1 MNQIKNKIMKKT
13 LLIIVLALMAGTEL
27 FAQAT
32 ATATAT
38 ATIIS
43 PITLTKD
50 VDMNFGN
57 LAVNANPGTV
67 LLTAAAAPT
76 RTAGGGVT
84 LSVTT
89 PGTVT
94 AAKFTVGGAANF
106 TYAITL
112 PVGATTID
120 DNNSH
125 TMTVDTWTSLPSG
138 TGTIG
143 VGGTQD
149 LYVGATL
156 NVAGSQTPGIYVSDT
171 PFSVTVNYN

>member
-57 LAVNANPGTV
+57 LAVNANQSEK
-67 LLTAAAAPT
+67 L
-76 RTAGGGVT
+76 GGIFF
-84 LSVTT
+84 
-89 PGTVT
+89 
-94 AAKFTVGGAANF
+94 KHK
-106 TYAITL
+106 Y
-112 PVGATTID
+112 
-120 DNNSH
+120 
-125 TMTVDTWTSLPSG
+125 
-138 TGTIG
+138 
-143 VGGTQD
+143 
-149 LYVGATL
+149 
-156 NVAGSQTPGIYVSDT
+156 
-171 PFSVTVNYN
+171 

>member
-1 MNQIKNKIMKKT
+1 MKKT

-38 ATIIS
+38 ATIIA
-43 PITLTKD
+43 PITLAND
-50 VDMNFGN
+50 DDMNFGN

-67 LLTAAAAPT
+67 LLSAGEVPT

-84 LSVTT
+84 LSVAT

-94 AAKFTVGGAANF
+94 SAKFTVGGAANF

-112 PVGATTID
+112 P
-120 DNNSH
+120 
-125 TMTVDTWTSLPSG
+125 
-138 TGTIG
+138 
-143 VGGTQD
+143 
-149 LYVGATL
+149 
-156 NVAGSQTPGIYVSDT
+156 
-171 PFSVTVNYN
+171 